1 MSLRSPLR
9 VPLVLRLSSR
19 QSLRRSFSTSP
30 PPPPPKTSASDP
42 RSRLQRLNERLPAFL
57 RRYTAPLLR
66 APVTHITSFLILH
79 EITAV
84 LPLFGLVAAF
94 HYGGWMPDLTGGE
107 GRPFDEGLNRFGHW
121 LRKKGWVEEIDID
134 MVAASSSSVSPD
146 VRRIPIESNAAEA
159 MESKGTRLII
169 EFATAYAITKALLP
183 IRIAAS
189 VWATPW
195 FARVVVGPFGRGIG
209 AALKRTKRQ

>member
-1 MSLRSPLR
+1 MSLRSSLSLPL
-9 VPLVLRLSSR
+9 LLRLSSR
-19 QSLRRSFSTSP
+19 QSLRRFFSTSP
-30 PPPPPKTSASDP
+30 PPPKASASDS

-84 LPLFGLVAAF
+84 VPLFGLVAAF
-94 HYGGWMPDLTGGE
+94 HYGGWMPDLNGDE

-121 LRKKGWVEEIDID
+121 LRKKGWVEEMDID
-134 MVAASSSSVSPD
+134 MAAASNLSVNAD
-146 VRRIPIESNAAEA
+146 VGRNPTESNAAKA
-159 MESKGTRLII
+159 MESKGMRLII

-195 FARVVVGPFGRGIG
+195 LARVAVGPFGRVIG
-209 AALKRTKRQ
+209 AALKRAKRQ